1 MINKKQ
7 IIEICSPISQ
17 ADKDSSKF
25 VEIYEFLFKNQDFL
39 AKNKLNNEK
48 QKEEINKTESK
59 KIESKQ
65 KR

>member
-1 MINKKQ
+1 M
-7 IIEICSPISQ
+7 E
-17 ADKDSSKF
+17 
-25 VEIYEFLFKNQDFL
+25 EFL
-39 AKNKLNNEK
+39 AKNKLNNDK